1 MDEEELAEA
10 TAQIN
15 RELYVFEDRV
25 AVLEAAPA
33 AVGGGT
39 ATYTLLGSGSLVFN
53 NRQFNFEAAEAA
65 ATRAAWDVS
74 HHLELRFTLSAGR
87 YVTREVR
94 TVPQPQPPSR
104 STPLPQYIVPYFLG
118 RLEDMLSFDRA
129 AVLAG
134 QCDAVLVP
142 QGFELKVRQSPHP
155 AGYLRDRD
163 LVRINATT
171 FERL

>member
-65 ATRAAWDVS
+65 AIRAAWDVS
-74 HHLELRFTLSAGR
+74 HRLELRFTLSAGR
-87 YVTREVR
+87 YVTSEIR
-94 TVPQPQPPSR
+94 TIPQPVPATAIQVYAGIATSDTGQPRVGVAVREMMDDSLSPERESAKPI
-104 STPLPQYIVPYFLG
+104 SPPHLPT
-118 RLEDMLSFDRA
+118 SA
-129 AVLAG
+129 
-134 QCDAVLVP
+134 
-142 QGFELKVRQSPHP
+142 
-155 AGYLRDRD
+155 
-163 LVRINATT
+163 
-171 FERL
+171 